1 MQDTGKHRNIID
13 KFYTKPEVAKYC
25 IQEFQKY
32 ITIEEDDF
40 VIEPS
45 AGNGSFLENLYSL
58 HISKNIY
65 SFDIEPEHEKI
76 TKQDFLTLDHTKFP
90 KNNKIHIIGNPPFG
104 RQSSLA
110 KKFIKF
116 SCNFVDS
123 IGFILPKS
131 FKKESLQSSFP
142 LQFHLMSSIDL
153 PENSFLLND
162 KEYDVPCI
170 FQIWTK
176 QSMEREIVSIEK
188 PDFFEYVKK
197 SESPDLSFRRVGVY
211 AGKIDKDYI
220 SKSEQ
225 SHYFLKFN
233 SDTDIDKFID
243 TYCKIVKFEF
253 DNTAGPKS
261 ISKKELNKQLQKI
274 NI

>member
-32 ITIEEDDF
+32 ITVEEDDF

-45 AGNGSFLENLYSL
+45 AGNGSFLENLYSIN
-58 HISKNIY
+58 ISKNIY
-65 SFDIEPEHEKI
+65 GFDIEPEHEKI
-76 TKQDFLTLDHTKFP
+76 TKQDFLTFDYTKFP
-90 KNNKIHIIGNPPFG
+90 KNNKIYILGNPPFG

-116 SCNFVDS
+116 SCNFVDA

-131 FKKESLQSSFP
+131 FKKQSLQSTFP
-142 LQFHLMSSIDL
+142 LHFHLMSSIEL

-170 FQIWTK
+170 FQIWLK
-176 QSMEREIVSIEK
+176 QPIEREIVSVEK

-211 AGKIDKDYI
+211 AGKIDKDWI
-220 SKSEQ
+220 SKSEE
-225 SHYFLKFN
+225 SHYFIKLN
-233 SDTDIDKFID
+233 PSIDIDTFID
-243 TYCKIVKFEF
+243 TYYKTVKFES

-261 ISKKELNKQLQKI
+261 ISKKELNKELSKMFR
-274 NI
+274 

>member
-1 MQDTGKHRNIID
+1 MQDTGKNRNIID
-13 KFYTKPEVAKYC
+13 KFYTNPEIAKYC
-25 IQEFQKY
+25 IQEFKKY
-32 ITIEEDDF
+32 ITIREDDF
-40 VIEPS
+40 IIEPS
-45 AGNGSFLENLYSL
+45 AGNGSFLQNFHSMNL
-58 HISKNIY
+58 SKNIY
-65 SFDIEPEHEKI
+65 GFDIEPEHEKI
-76 TKQDFLTLDHTKFP
+76 IKQDFLSLDHSKFL
-90 KNNKIHIIGNPPFG
+90 KSNKIYVIGNPPFG

-116 SCNFVDS
+116 SCDFADA

-142 LQFHLMSSIDL
+142 LQFHLLTSINL

-170 FQIWTK
+170 FQIWVK
-176 QSMEREIVSIEK
+176 QTTEREIAVIEK

-197 SESPDLSFRRVGVY
+197 SELPDLSFRRVGVN

-220 SKSEQ
+220 SKSEE
-225 SHYFLKFN
+225 SHYFLKLN
-233 SDTDIDKFID
+233 SSIDINKFID
-243 TYCKIVKFEF
+243 TYYKTVKFEF

-261 ISKKELNKQLQKI
+261 ISKKELNKQLQ
-274 NI
+274 NIIF